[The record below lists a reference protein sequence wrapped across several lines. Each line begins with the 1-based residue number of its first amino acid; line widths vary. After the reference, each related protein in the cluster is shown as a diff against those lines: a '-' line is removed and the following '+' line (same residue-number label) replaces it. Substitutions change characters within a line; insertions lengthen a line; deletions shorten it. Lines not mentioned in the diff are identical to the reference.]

1 MPARS
6 RISVRW
12 LMPLAC
18 LVLSG
23 AAARAEDPFP
33 LRAVVFEGAERFV
46 PADLIAVM
54 GFELG
59 HLVTKRDFDAGLQR
73 LQGTG
78 MFENLSYRFGPQ
90 GDGYKLVVALREL
103 PDLFPVRFD
112 GFGTDSEVLAALLR
126 ETLPLY
132 VGVLP
137 HGGPAVGAAVNA
149 LQAWWRSQG
158 GEEDVV
164 ADLVPSSSAD
174 LEMLIRPERMADN
187 IAFVRFENAGD
198 VDARE
203 LQRVFNSAAVG
214 EPYSEARLNE
224 LLAYNAR
231 PFYTERGYMN
241 VEFCPCETGPDP
253 DSAGILVNVHVEQG
267 EVYRFGTIAWPEPLP
282 IDPESLNKVNQIEE
296 GFVANLQAAYDTM
309 SAISEGMKRQG
320 YMKAQATF
328 EELVDHDALRVD
340 LDVQIDSGQQYVFSR
355 LIIKGL
361 DILSEPTVRK
371 RWGMQPG
378 APFDIRYPAYFLDRV
393 KADAMFENLK
403 RTSWTLT
410 IDEPNGRV
418 DVTLLFSGLADEPF
432 RDDRNEIEAPFD

>member
-1 MPARS
+1 MPALS

-59 HLVTKRDFDAGLQR
+59 QLVTKRDFDAGLQR

-149 LQAWWRSQG
+149 LQSWWRSQG
-158 GEEDVV
+158 GEEDIV

-187 IAFVRFENAGD
+187 IAFVRFQNAGD

-203 LQRVFNSAAVG
+203 LQRVFNAAAVG
-214 EPYSEARLNE
+214 
-224 LLAYNAR
+224 
-231 PFYTERGYMN
+231 
-241 VEFCPCETGPDP
+241 D
-253 DSAGILVNVHVEQG
+253 
-267 EVYRFGTIAWPEPLP
+267 
-282 IDPESLNKVNQIEE
+282 
-296 GFVANLQAAYDTM
+296 
-309 SAISEGMKRQG
+309 
-320 YMKAQATF
+320 
-328 EELVDHDALRVD
+328 
-340 LDVQIDSGQQYVFSR
+340 
-355 LIIKGL
+355 
-361 DILSEPTVRK
+361 RK
-371 RWGMQPG
+371 S
-378 APFDIRYPAYFLDRV
+378 V
-393 KADAMFENLK
+393 
-403 RTSWTLT
+403 
-410 IDEPNGRV
+410 V
-418 DVTLLFSGLADEPF
+418 
-432 RDDRNEIEAPFD
+432 